1 MMALITIDTNVVIH
15 ALAGNSV
22 AVKSIDNND
31 CLLSFIT
38 VIELLS
44 WKQIENQIRIV
55 EKFLSDCLI
64 KDNDPSLQKKVIAI
78 RLKYGL
84 KIPDAFIAA
93 TALQYQ
99 LTLISGDPVF
109 KRISEIDLLFLEF

>member
-1 MMALITIDTNVVIH
+1 MALITIDTNVIIQ
-15 ALAGNSV
+15 ALAGNSI
-22 AVKSIDNND
+22 AVKSIDNNE
-31 CLLSFIT
+31 CLISFIT

-44 WKQIENQIRIV
+44 WKKIESQIKLI
-55 EKFLSDCLI
+55 EKFLSGCLI
-64 KDNDPSLQKKVIAI
+64 KDNDPSLQRKVIEM

-93 TALQYQ
+93 TALQHQ

-109 KRISEIDLLFLEF
+109 KRISELDLLFLEF